1 MADHASLDMI
11 QPSLQTSSLGEAIS
25 LLKSGTVDEG
35 LCVSLGD
42 RMISFSVDDVASGGA
57 LQRLLGLQR
66 VLNTLRVPQQD
77 KVQPLRSGKPVLHP
91 RVAEILD
98 ALR

>member
-1 MADHASLDMI
+1 MADLASLDMVGSGA
-11 QPSLQTSSLGEAIS
+11 QASSMSEAIS
-25 LLKSGTVDEG
+25 LLQSGAAEQG
-35 LCVSLGD
+35 LSLALGD
-42 RMISFSVDDVASGGA
+42 RVIAFSADDIASGGA

-66 VLNTLRVPQQD
+66 VLNTLRVPRQD